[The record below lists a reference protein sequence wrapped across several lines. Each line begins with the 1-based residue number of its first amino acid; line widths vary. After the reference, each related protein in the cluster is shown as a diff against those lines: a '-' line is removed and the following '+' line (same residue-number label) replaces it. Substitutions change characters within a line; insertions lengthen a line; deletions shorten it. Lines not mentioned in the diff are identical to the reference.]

1 MTHATHATRETTYRG
16 LIDAAHA
23 LFDAGAHATH
33 DEDTELRAAIDKL
46 LDPHRSTADP
56 HDIDAIR
63 MNANLL

>member
-1 MTHATHATRETTYRG
+1 MTHAGTEPTYRD
-16 LIDAAHA
+16 LIDEAHA
-23 LFDAGAHATH
+23 LFAAGSHATH
-33 DEDTELRAAIDKL
+33 DEETELRAAIDKL

>member
-1 MTHATHATRETTYRG
+1 MTQPGAEMTYRD
-16 LIDAAHA
+16 LIDAANAVFASGTHS
-23 LFDAGAHATH
+23 TH
-33 DEDTELRAAIDKL
+33 DEDVELRAAIDKL